1 MKVAFLGLG
10 AMGMPM
16 AANIAKAG
24 HALTAWNRSRK
35 DLEGFGSAP
44 ATVADSV
51 SQAVRGA
58 EVVVSMLADDAAVEH
73 VTREGLLDAL
83 APEAVHAGAS
93 TVGIDT
99 AKRLNALH
107 EAKGRAY
114 VAAPVIGRPD
124 MAVAKKLWI
133 ISAGPAA
140 ARARARPV
148 LEAMGRGVTE
158 IGDAPWQASL
168 VKLGNNFMLAAMLEA
183 MGEAYALMRKAG
195 IRPQDFAEIVN
206 NAFQSP
212 TYANYGAIIAEERFS
227 PALFRL
233 PLGLKDVRLVL
244 AAADE
249 FGVPMPTAN
258 AAHDNLLTA
267 KARGDADLD
276 WAVLARAA
284 QARAG
289 LS

>member
-24 HALTAWNRSRK
+24 HTLTVWNRSRK
-35 DLEGFGSAP
+35 NLEGFGSAS

-51 SQAVRGA
+51 SQAVRDVD
-58 EVVVSMLADDAAVEH
+58 VVITMLADDAAVEH
-73 VTREGLLDAL
+73 VTREGLLDVL
-83 APEAVHAGAS
+83 AADAVHVGMS

-99 AKRLNALH
+99 AKRLAALH
-107 EAKGRAY
+107 EAKHRAY
-114 VAAPVIGRPD
+114 IASPVIGRPD
-124 MAVAKKLWI
+124 MAVAKKLWMI
-133 ISAGPAA
+133 VAGPPS
-140 ARARARPV
+140 ARTRVRPV
-148 LEAMGRGVTE
+148 LEAMGRGITE
-158 IGDAPWQASL
+158 IGDEAWQASL

-195 IRPQDFAEIVN
+195 VRPQDFADVVN

-212 TYANYGAIIAEERFS
+212 VYANYGAIVAEERFT

-233 PLGLKDVRLVL
+233 PLGVKDLRLVL
-244 AAADE
+244 KAASE
-249 FGVPMPTAN
+249 FDVPMPLAAT
-258 AAHDNLLTA
+258 AHDNLLTA
-267 KARGDADLD
+267 KAQGSADLD
-276 WAVLARAA
+276 WAVLARVA